1 MTEKGKAVYERL
13 KGECLPYIRKLSIE
27 EKYQILKENSITTN
41 LPSSYWNKAHSY
53 FSSAVWE
60 KAEKSY
66 HTDMEAKSYLFLKCN
81 DENSS
86 EVEYFSVLYI
96 KDDIYAEMGSY
107 NVSDFEFSLDIGH
120 VSNIDI
126 IKDAYYR
133 SDAGIDR
140 YKCDVITYSLRNPA
154 SIEETRVSPKELSVM
169 LNAVDIPEYEVKPPV
184 NMHEVYER

>member
-1 MTEKGKAVYERL
+1 M
-13 KGECLPYIRKLSIE
+13 
-27 EKYQILKENSITTN
+27 
-41 LPSSYWNKAHSY
+41 
-53 FSSAVWE
+53 
-60 KAEKSY
+60 
-66 HTDMEAKSYLFLKCN
+66 KCN